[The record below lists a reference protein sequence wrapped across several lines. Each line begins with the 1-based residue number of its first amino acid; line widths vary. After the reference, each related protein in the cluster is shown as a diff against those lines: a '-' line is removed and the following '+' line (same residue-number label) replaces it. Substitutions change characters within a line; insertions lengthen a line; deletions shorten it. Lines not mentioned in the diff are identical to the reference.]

1 MRAIPVSSETEFERL
16 LDHISTEAHRASDFW
31 NLLKALDAAIEDN
44 LAEINHSPVF
54 WGLTFKAL
62 GDDAL
67 FHINRLYDKTAG
79 VLGLANFLL
88 TVKSHSP
95 YFSNESFRRR
105 MQSNPHVEILSANA
119 RTVDFSILEEE
130 IRSVS
135 DFDPVIERL
144 HRLRNRY
151 LFHRDASLVR
161 LATLSSIVGLTP
173 VEIGSL
179 IERATAIVNKY
190 SLIYRASSLSTQ
202 IVGAND

>member
-1 MRAIPVSSETEFERL
+1 
-16 LDHISTEAHRASDFW
+16 
-31 NLLKALDAAIEDN
+31 
-44 LAEINHSPVF
+44 
-54 WGLTFKAL
+54 
-62 GDDAL
+62 
-67 FHINRLYDKTAG
+67 
-79 VLGLANFLL
+79 
-88 TVKSHSP
+88 
-95 YFSNESFRRR
+95 

-190 SLIYRASSLSTQ
+190 SLIYRASSISTQ